1 MEKLKIEKS
10 NVQPRY
16 ITENEMIMMHQRD
29 IADLRLMY
37 RAIIA
42 KQDEKIKELSE
53 RNSFLESK

>member
-42 KQDEKIKELSE
+42 KQDEKIK
-53 RNSFLESK
+53 